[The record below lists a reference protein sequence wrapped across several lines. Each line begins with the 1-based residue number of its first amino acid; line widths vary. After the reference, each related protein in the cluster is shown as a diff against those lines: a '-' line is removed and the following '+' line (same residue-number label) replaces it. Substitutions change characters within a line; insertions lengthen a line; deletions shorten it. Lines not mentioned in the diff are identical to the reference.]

1 MTGEAPDLQV
11 GSPGQF
17 DVLVDGEVIATR
29 GGGFFARFFGGGWP
43 EPKAVAQLVK
53 YTLERGGTGFEA
65 DAGSERAKPVRG

>member
-1 MTGEAPDLQV
+1 MTGEDSDLQV

-43 EPKAVAQLVK
+43 EPVAVAQLVK
-53 YTLERGGTGFEA
+53 YTL
-65 DAGSERAKPVRG
+65 DAGAKLDVEAESAKRARTART